1 MGGGVQKY
9 ARRLTAVYY
18 AEARTETRPGKFG
31 LIWLCT
37 SSVSFAL
44 PSTDSKTTTR
54 TATSPVSYHSPILT
68 RAILVGWNEGT
79 FEGCLNEGEEQNVV
93 DARHDRWMCITD
105 IGSLAGT
112 LYYPARNNRAL
123 SCPCSTKSIVR
134 RMRQL
139 PHPMKPRRLLHR
151 RSLTLRT
158 ACPTSRWSCVPCRSP
173 PHARWTCVGEK
184 RQSLCLS
191 PSHS

>member
-68 RAILVGWNEGT
+68 WAILVGWNEGT

-93 DARHDRWMCITD
+93 DASMTD
-105 IGSLAGT
+105 GCA
-112 LYYPARNNRAL
+112 
-123 SCPCSTKSIVR
+123 
-134 RMRQL
+134 
-139 PHPMKPRRLLHR
+139 
-151 RSLTLRT
+151 SLTLVHSQAHFIIQQEITGRCHVHAAQNPSYGECANFRT
-158 ACPTSRWSCVPCRSP
+158 R
-173 PHARWTCVGEK
+173 
-184 RQSLCLS
+184 
-191 PSHS
+191 